1 MLLEVAKGSFTT
13 KLANVHH
20 PLVSTGT
27 CILSSLFVDPLF
39 ETKGEIEIA
48 LPT

>member
-20 PLVSTGT
+20 PLVSTET
-27 CILSSLFVDPLF
+27 CTLSSLFVEPLF
-39 ETKGEIEIA
+39 ETKGEIENV
-48 LPT
+48 LHT